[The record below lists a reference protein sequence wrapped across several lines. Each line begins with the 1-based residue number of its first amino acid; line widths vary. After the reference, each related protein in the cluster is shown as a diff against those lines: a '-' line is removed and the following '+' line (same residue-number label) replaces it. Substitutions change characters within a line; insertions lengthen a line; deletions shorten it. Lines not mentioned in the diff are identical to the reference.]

1 MSLTALCEV
10 RYQTTIKGKVMLR
23 KSRKRRPKQDDERG
37 QLPLVPLVQ
46 EQNEIMQKESSP
58 LFAADIITELKK
70 QFAFLSGGR
79 GQDGSPIIIFPEFPS
94 FCEIGDQEFR
104 NVLTYLTSIPSLS
117 AAGVGFIV
125 VIDRRRDRWTCLKG
139 TLLRI
144 SGWFP
149 ANLRLVLVLRPSA
162 ILQRTL
168 SDVFFKLQKDD
179 FKVPV
184 IMLSS
189 LADLHSYIERSQLTQ
204 ELGGSQYYCHKTWI
218 CHRTDLESFSSLVK
232 RMAGR
237 LQVFGRELAET
248 ELPNNL
254 LTASNLLKAQTSRKD
269 SFKEEMTGALSQGR
283 KLLENI
289 REPVRRDPDSSLNP
303 DQLEN
308 LATVHRLLSQLNE
321 SSTTFDEFWIQHQNK
336 LDLCLKLCQF
346 EHNFQQLRKELEQA
360 TDTLNAFSDVGIS
373 PAQTEHLL
381 QELTSHEKKFC
392 EVLDRVRSV
401 VAEGQCLIENSQN
414 VDENVAV
421 KCSELQRVRESLTQ
435 KLKDKRSMLTQAMEL
450 HKRLEMVCK
459 WCDEGIY
466 MLASQPL
473 DKCQSQE
480 GAESALSE
488 LECYLETANEKQQWE
503 ISTVWLEYE
512 NILNN
517 ELREQV
523 KRAFEKKASL
533 QGMFERRRVSLK
545 KLAAKQTRP
554 VQPVAPRPE
563 SLSSPA
569 HREHENIC
577 ISEDSDSR
585 VSCKQVNSD
594 QVDRS
599 SRNPSEEEETL
610 AVLRRHVMN
619 ELLETER
626 AYVEELMCVLQGYAA
641 EMDNPSMAPLIPAAL
656 QNKKDV
662 LFGNMQEIY
671 NFHKRI
677 FLKELETYTD
687 CPELVGRCFLD
698 WMGELQIYEKYC
710 HNKPRSESLWRQC
723 SDCTFFQECQKKLE
737 HKLGLDSYLLK
748 PVQRITKYQLLLKEM
763 IKYSKGCEGSV
774 ELQAALSSILGILKA
789 VNDSMHLIAITGYEG
804 NLGDLGRLLMQG
816 SFSVWAEHK
825 RGHVK
830 VMELA
835 RFKPM
840 QRHLF
845 LHQKALLFC
854 KRREESG
861 EGYEK
866 APSYSFKQELSM
878 AAIGI
883 TEHAKGDSKKFEI
896 WSSSR
901 DEVYTVQAAS
911 EEVKTIWVTEI
922 RKLLTGQL
930 EACKEASQQKAPE
943 QFSSDTS
950 SSNRLMRNDRSNLR
964 SGGVEKPKT
973 EEERS
978 KELENIL
985 EPRTTGRAKGSSFSF
1000 ETKPKRQDI
1009 RSDPTPLGP
1018 HPNMGG
1024 VRWFSTS
1031 SLFQNRRRG
1040 THTEYTRW
1048 TKGSLSLDA
1057 SVEHDGYFSA
1067 EEQMTS
1073 DPEEEKEDKMCADE
1087 LQSVRIEEE
1096 IQCSEET
1103 EDPEK

>member
-1 MSLTALCEV
+1 SNNCCWVAVAHNMETVTQHKGGVSRFSLAC
-10 RYQTTIKGKVMLR
+10 
-23 KSRKRRPKQDDERG
+23 
-37 QLPLVPLVQ
+37 
-46 EQNEIMQKESSP
+46 
-58 LFAADIITELKK
+58 F
-70 QFAFLSGGR
+70 
-79 GQDGSPIIIFPEFPS
+79 
-94 FCEIGDQEFR
+94 
-104 NVLTYLTSIPSLS
+104 LS

-125 VIDRRRDRWTCLKG
+125 VIDRRKDRWTCLKG

-168 SDVFFKLQKDD
+168 SDVFFKLTRDD

-189 LADLHSYIERSQLTQ
+189 LTDLHSYIERSQLTQ
-204 ELGGSQYYCHKTWI
+204 ELGGTQYYCHKTWI
-218 CHRTDLESFSSLVK
+218 SHRTDLESFAALVK
-232 RMAGR
+232 RMAER

-254 LTASNLLKAQTSRKD
+254 LTVSNLLTAQTSRKD
-269 SFKEEMTGALSQGR
+269 SFKEELTGALSQGR
-283 KLLENI
+283 KLLEHI
-289 REPVRRDPDSSLNP
+289 REPVRRDPDSCLNP

-321 SSTTFDEFWIQHQNK
+321 SSTAFDEFWIQHQNK
-336 LDLCLKLCQF
+336 LDLCFKLCQF
-346 EHNFQQLRKELEQA
+346 EHNLRKELEQA
-360 TDTLNAFSDVGIS
+360 TATMNAFSDIGIS

-381 QELTSHEKKFC
+381 QELTNHEKKAC
-392 EVLDRVRSV
+392 VLDRVRSV
-401 VAEGQCLIENSQN
+401 IAEGQSLIDSSQN
-414 VDENVAV
+414 VDDSVAV
-421 KCSELQRVRESLTQ
+421 KCSELQRVRENLTQ
-435 KLKDKRSMLTQAMEL
+435 RLKDKRTMLTQAMEL
-450 HKRLEMVCK
+450 YKRLEMVCK
-459 WCDEGIY
+459 WCDDGIY

-480 GAESALSE
+480 GAES
-488 LECYLETANEKQQWE
+488 EK
-503 ISTVWLEYE
+503 
-512 NILNN
+512 
-517 ELREQV
+517 V
-523 KRAFEKKASL
+523 KHAFEKKASL
-533 QGMFERRRVSLK
+533 QEMFERRRVSLK

-554 VQPVAPRPE
+554 IQPVAPRPE
-563 SLSSPA
+563 SLSSPGIYLS
-569 HREHENIC
+569 NIC

-599 SRNPSEEEETL
+599 SRNPSVSEEEETL

-641 EMDNPSMAPLIPAAL
+641 EMDNPSMTPLIPAAL

-723 SDCTFFQECQKKLE
+723 SDCAFFQECQKKLE

-763 IKYSKGCEGSV
+763 IKYSKGRECSV

-804 NLGDLGRLLMQG
+804 NLGVLGRLLMQG

-845 LHQKALLFC
+845 LHEKALLFC

-896 WSSSR
+896 WSRSR
-901 DEVYTVQAAS
+901 DEVYTVQAVS
-911 EEVKTIWVTEI
+911 EEAKTIWVTEI
-922 RKLLTGQL
+922 QKLLTGQL
-930 EACKEASQQKAPE
+930 ETCKGM
-943 QFSSDTS
+943 D
-950 SSNRLMRNDRSNLR
+950 L
-964 SGGVEKPKT
+964 
-973 EEERS
+973 
-978 KELENIL
+978 
-985 EPRTTGRAKGSSFSF
+985 
-1000 ETKPKRQDI
+1000 
-1009 RSDPTPLGP
+1009 
-1018 HPNMGG
+1018 
-1024 VRWFSTS
+1024 WF
-1031 SLFQNRRRG
+1031 
-1040 THTEYTRW
+1040 
-1048 TKGSLSLDA
+1048 
-1057 SVEHDGYFSA
+1057 V
-1067 EEQMTS
+1067 
-1073 DPEEEKEDKMCADE
+1073 DK
-1087 LQSVRIEEE
+1087 
-1096 IQCSEET
+1096 
-1103 EDPEK
+1103 

>member
-1 MSLTALCEV
+1 MAMIWM
-10 RYQTTIKGKVMLR
+10 QTEKTV
-23 KSRKRRPKQDDERG
+23 
-37 QLPLVPLVQ
+37 VQ
-46 EQNEIMQKESSP
+46 ELQRRLSNVAHSIDEIMQKESSP
-58 LFAADIITELKK
+58 LLAADIVTELKK

-168 SDVFFKLQKDD
+168 SDVFFKLHKDD

-218 CHRTDLESFSSLVK
+218 SHRTDLESFAGLVK
-232 RMAGR
+232 RMAER

-321 SSTTFDEFWIQHQNK
+321 SSTAFDEFWIQHQNK
-336 LDLCLKLCQF
+336 LDLCLKRCQF
-346 EHNFQQLRKELEQA
+346 EHNFQQLRTELEQA
-360 TDTLNAFSDVGIS
+360 TDTLNAFSEAGIS

-381 QELTSHEKKFC
+381 QELTNHEKKAC

-401 VAEGQCLIENSQN
+401 VAEGQYLIDSSQN
-414 VDENVAV
+414 VDESVAV
-421 KCSELQRVRESLTQ
+421 KCSELQRVRENLTQ
-435 KLKDKRSMLTQAMEL
+435 ELKDKRTMLTQAMEL
-450 HKRLEMVCK
+450 HRRLEMVCK
-459 WCDEGIY
+459 WCDDGIY

-533 QGMFERRRVSLK
+533 QEMFERRRVSLK

-599 SRNPSEEEETL
+599 SRNPSVSEEEETL

-677 FLKELETYTD
+677 FLKELETYTE

-723 SDCTFFQECQKKLE
+723 SDCAFFQECQKKLE

-854 KRREESG
+854 KRREENG

-943 QFSSDTS
+943 QFASDTS
-950 SSNRLMRNDRSNLR
+950 STNRSVRNECSNRR

>member
-1 MSLTALCEV
+1 MDLQNRGKTVCIPLAEV
-10 RYQTTIKGKVMLR
+10 EKYYHF
-23 KSRKRRPKQDDERG
+23 SRCCHW
-37 QLPLVPLVQ
+37 L
-46 EQNEIMQKESSP
+46 QNEIMQKESSP
-58 LFAADIITELKK
+58 LFAADIITELKR
-70 QFAFLSGGR
+70 QFSFLSGGR

-94 FCEIGDQEFR
+94 FSEIGDQEFR

-125 VIDRRRDRWTCLKG
+125 VIDRRRDRWACLRA

-168 SDVFFKLQKDD
+168 SDVFFKLHRDD

-189 LADLHSYIERSQLTQ
+189 VADLHSYIERNQLTQ
-204 ELGGSQYYCHKTWI
+204 DLGGSQYYCHKTWI
-218 CHRTDLESFSSLVK
+218 SHRTDLESFAALLK
-232 RMAGR
+232 RMAQR
-237 LQVFGRELAET
+237 LQMFGRELAET
-248 ELPNNL
+248 ELPNNH
-254 LTASNLLKAQTSRKD
+254 LTAGNLLNAHTSRKD
-269 SFKEEMTGALSQGR
+269 SLKEEMAEALSQGR

-321 SSTTFDEFWIQHQNK
+321 SFTAFDEFWIQHQNK
-336 LDLCLKLCQF
+336 LELCLKNCQF
-346 EHNFQQLRKELEQA
+346 EHSFQQLQTELEKA
-360 TDTLNAFSDVGIS
+360 TETMNAFSDIGLS

-381 QELTSHEKKFC
+381 QELTNHERKVC
-392 EVLDRVRSV
+392 EVLDRVRSL
-401 VAEGQCLIENSQN
+401 VAEGQGLIDSSQN
-414 VDENVAV
+414 VDDSVAV
-421 KCSELQRVRESLTQ
+421 KCSELQKARENLIQ
-435 KLKDKRSMLTQAMEL
+435 ELKDKKTMLTQAIEL
-450 HKRLEMVCK
+450 HKRLDMVCK
-459 WCDEGIY
+459 WCDDGIY

-488 LECYLETANEKQQWE
+488 LEIYLETANEKQQWE

-512 NILNN
+512 SILNN

-533 QGMFERRRVSLK
+533 LEMFERRRVSLK

-569 HREHENIC
+569 HRDHENIC
-577 ISEDSDSR
+577 ISEDSDSS
-585 VSCKQVNSD
+585 VSYKQVSFD

-599 SRNPSEEEETL
+599 SRNASVSEEEETL

-626 AYVEELMCVLQGYAA
+626 AYVEELLCVLQGYAA

-671 NFHKRI
+671 HFHKRI

-687 CPELVGRCFLD
+687 CPELVGSCFLD
-698 WMGELQIYEKYC
+698 WMRELQIYEKYC

-723 SDCTFFQECQKKLE
+723 SDCAFFQECQKKLE

-830 VMELA
+830 VIELA

-845 LHQKALLFC
+845 LHEKALLFC

-901 DEVYTVQAAS
+901 DEVYTVQAVS

-930 EACKEASQQKAPE
+930 EACKEASQQRAPD
-943 QFSSDTS
+943 QFTSDTS
-950 SSNRLMRNDRSNLR
+950 STNRLVKNERSNLR
-964 SGGVEKPKT
+964 SGGVEKQKT
-973 EEERS
+973 EEERG

-985 EPRTTGRAKGSSFSF
+985 EPGTTQRVKGSSFSF

-1009 RSDPTPLGP
+1009 RSDPTPLETGP
-1018 HPNMGG
+1018 HPNLGG

-1040 THTEYTRW
+1040 W
-1048 TKGSLSLDA
+1048 SKGSLSLDA

-1073 DPEEEKEDKMCADE
+1073 DPEEEKEDKLCEDE
-1087 LQSVRIEEE
+1087 LQSMRIEEE
-1096 IQCSEET
+1096 IQLSEET
-1103 EDPEK
+1103 KDPEE

>member
-1 MSLTALCEV
+1 M
-10 RYQTTIKGKVMLR
+10 K
-23 KSRKRRPKQDDERG
+23 
-37 QLPLVPLVQ
+37 
-46 EQNEIMQKESSP
+46 
-58 LFAADIITELKK
+58 
-70 QFAFLSGGR
+70 
-79 GQDGSPIIIFPEFPS
+79 
-94 FCEIGDQEFR
+94 
-104 NVLTYLTSIPSLS
+104 
-117 AAGVGFIV
+117 
-125 VIDRRRDRWTCLKG
+125 
-139 TLLRI
+139 
-144 SGWFP
+144 
-149 ANLRLVLVLRPSA
+149 
-162 ILQRTL
+162 
-168 SDVFFKLQKDD
+168 
-179 FKVPV
+179 V

-189 LADLHSYIERSQLTQ
+189 LTDLHSYIERSQLTQ
-204 ELGGSQYYCHKTWI
+204 ELGGTQYYCHKTWI
-218 CHRTDLESFSSLVK
+218 SHRTDLESFAALVK
-232 RMAGR
+232 RMAER

-254 LTASNLLKAQTSRKD
+254 LTVSNLLTAQTSRKD
-269 SFKEEMTGALSQGR
+269 SFKEELTGALSQGR
-283 KLLENI
+283 KLLEHI
-289 REPVRRDPDSSLNP
+289 REPVRRDPDSCLNP

-321 SSTTFDEFWIQHQNK
+321 SSTAFDEFWIQHQNK
-336 LDLCLKLCQF
+336 LDLCFKLCQF
-346 EHNFQQLRKELEQA
+346 EHNQA
-360 TDTLNAFSDVGIS
+360 TATMNAFSDIGIS

-381 QELTSHEKKFC
+381 QELTNHEKKAC
-392 EVLDRVRSV
+392 VLDRVRSV
-401 VAEGQCLIENSQN
+401 IAEGQSLIDSSQN
-414 VDENVAV
+414 VDDSVAV
-421 KCSELQRVRESLTQ
+421 KCSELQRVRENLTQ
-435 KLKDKRSMLTQAMEL
+435 RLKDKRTMLTQAMEL
-450 HKRLEMVCK
+450 YKRLEMVCK
-459 WCDEGIY
+459 WCDDGIY

-480 GAESALSE
+480 GAES
-488 LECYLETANEKQQWE
+488 EK
-503 ISTVWLEYE
+503 
-512 NILNN
+512 
-517 ELREQV
+517 V
-523 KRAFEKKASL
+523 KHAFEKKASL
-533 QGMFERRRVSLK
+533 QEMFERRRVSLK

-554 VQPVAPRPE
+554 IQPVAPRPE
-563 SLSSPA
+563 SLSSPGIYLS
-569 HREHENIC
+569 NIC

-599 SRNPSEEEETL
+599 SRNPSVSEEEETL

-641 EMDNPSMAPLIPAAL
+641 EMDNPSMTPLIPAAL

-723 SDCTFFQECQKKLE
+723 SDCAFFQECQKKLE

-763 IKYSKGCEGSV
+763 IKYSKGRECSV

-804 NLGDLGRLLMQG
+804 NLGVLGRLLMQG

-845 LHQKALLFC
+845 LHEKALLFC

-896 WSSSR
+896 WSRSR
-901 DEVYTVQAAS
+901 DEVYTVQAVS
-911 EEVKTIWVTEI
+911 EEAKTIWVTEI
-922 RKLLTGQL
+922 QKLLTGQL
-930 EACKEASQQKAPE
+930 ETCKGM
-943 QFSSDTS
+943 D
-950 SSNRLMRNDRSNLR
+950 L
-964 SGGVEKPKT
+964 
-973 EEERS
+973 
-978 KELENIL
+978 
-985 EPRTTGRAKGSSFSF
+985 
-1000 ETKPKRQDI
+1000 
-1009 RSDPTPLGP
+1009 
-1018 HPNMGG
+1018 
-1024 VRWFSTS
+1024 WF
-1031 SLFQNRRRG
+1031 
-1040 THTEYTRW
+1040 
-1048 TKGSLSLDA
+1048 
-1057 SVEHDGYFSA
+1057 V
-1067 EEQMTS
+1067 
-1073 DPEEEKEDKMCADE
+1073 DK
-1087 LQSVRIEEE
+1087 
-1096 IQCSEET
+1096 
-1103 EDPEK
+1103 

>member
-1 MSLTALCEV
+1 MDVQNEGKAVCIPLAEV
-10 RYQTTIKGKVMLR
+10 EKYYRF
-23 KSRKRRPKQDDERG
+23 SRCCHW
-37 QLPLVPLVQ
+37 L
-46 EQNEIMQKESSP
+46 QNEIMQKESSP

-1009 RSDPTPLGP
+1009 RSDPTPLETGP

>member
-1 MSLTALCEV
+1 MHANTEDSMVSGIYC
-10 RYQTTIKGKVMLR
+10 
-23 KSRKRRPKQDDERG
+23 
-37 QLPLVPLVQ
+37 PLL
-46 EQNEIMQKESSP
+46 
-58 LFAADIITELKK
+58 
-70 QFAFLSGGR
+70 
-79 GQDGSPIIIFPEFPS
+79 
-94 FCEIGDQEFR
+94 
-104 NVLTYLTSIPSLS
+104 LS

-168 SDVFFKLQKDD
+168 SDVFFKLHKDD

-189 LADLHSYIERSQLTQ
+189 LADLHFYIERSQLTQ

-218 CHRTDLESFSSLVK
+218 SHRTDLESFAALVK
-232 RMAGR
+232 RMAER

-254 LTASNLLKAQTSRKD
+254 LTASNLLNAQTSRKD
-269 SFKEEMTGALSQGR
+269 SFKEEMAGALSQGR
-283 KLLENI
+283 RLLENI

-308 LATVHRLLSQLNE
+308 LATVFFFFLSLRPLNNLSLPITLVPPLLL
-321 SSTTFDEFWIQHQNK
+321 T
-336 LDLCLKLCQF
+336 QF
-346 EHNFQQLRKELEQA
+346 L
-360 TDTLNAFSDVGIS
+360 S
-373 PAQTEHLL
+373 PQ
-381 QELTSHEKKFC
+381 

-401 VAEGQCLIENSQN
+401 VAEGHCLIDSSQN
-414 VDENVAV
+414 VDNTVAV
-421 KCSELQRVRESLTQ
+421 KCDELQRVRENLTQ
-435 KLKDKRSMLTQAMEL
+435 ELKDKRTMLTQAMEL
-450 HKRLEMVCK
+450 HRRLEMVCK
-459 WCDEGIY
+459 WCDDGIY

-533 QGMFERRRVSLK
+533 QEMFERRRVSLK

-563 SLSSPA
+563 
-569 HREHENIC
+569 
-577 ISEDSDSR
+577 
-585 VSCKQVNSD
+585 
-594 QVDRS
+594 
-599 SRNPSEEEETL
+599 
-610 AVLRRHVMN
+610 HVMN

-723 SDCTFFQECQKKLE
+723 SDCTFIQECQKKLE

-883 TEHAKGDSKKFEI
+883 TEHAKGDSKKFEV
-896 WSSSR
+896 WSRSR
-901 DEVYTVQAAS
+901 DEVYTVQAVS

-930 EACKEASQQKAPE
+930 EACKGM
-943 QFSSDTS
+943 D
-950 SSNRLMRNDRSNLR
+950 LVLD
-964 SGGVEKPKT
+964 
-973 EEERS
+973 
-978 KELENIL
+978 
-985 EPRTTGRAKGSSFSF
+985 
-1000 ETKPKRQDI
+1000 
-1009 RSDPTPLGP
+1009 
-1018 HPNMGG
+1018 
-1024 VRWFSTS
+1024 WFV
-1031 SLFQNRRRG
+1031 N
-1040 THTEYTRW
+1040 
-1048 TKGSLSLDA
+1048 K
-1057 SVEHDGYFSA
+1057 
-1067 EEQMTS
+1067 
-1073 DPEEEKEDKMCADE
+1073 
-1087 LQSVRIEEE
+1087 
-1096 IQCSEET
+1096 
-1103 EDPEK
+1103 

>member
-1 MSLTALCEV
+1 MSMIWM
-10 RYQTTIKGKVMLR
+10 QTEKAVMQELQ
-23 KSRKRRPKQDDERG
+23 RRLSNVAHSIDE
-37 QLPLVPLVQ
+37 
-46 EQNEIMQKESSP
+46 ITQKESSP
-58 LFAADIITELKK
+58 LYAADIITELKR

-149 ANLRLVLVLRPSA
+149 GNLLLVLVLRPSA

-168 SDVFFKLQKDD
+168 SDVFFRLHKDD

-218 CHRTDLESFSSLVK
+218 SHRTDLESIAALVK
-232 RMAGR
+232 RMAER

-254 LTASNLLKAQTSRKD
+254 LTASNLLNAQTSRKD
-269 SFKEEMTGALSQGR
+269 RFKEEMAGALSQGR

-321 SSTTFDEFWIQHQNK
+321 SSTAFDEFWIQHQNK

-346 EHNFQQLRKELEQA
+346 EHNFQQLRTDLKQT

-373 PAQTEHLL
+373 SAQTEHLL
-381 QELTSHEKKFC
+381 QELTNQEKKAC

-401 VAEGQCLIENSQN
+401 VAEGQYLIDSSQN
-414 VDENVAV
+414 VDNTVAV
-421 KCSELQRVRESLTQ
+421 KCNELQRVRENLTQ
-435 KLKDKRSMLTQAMEL
+435 ELKDKRTMLTQAMEL
-450 HKRLEMVCK
+450 HRRLEMVCK
-459 WCDEGIY
+459 WCDDGIY

-533 QGMFERRRVSLK
+533 QEMFERRRVSLK

-599 SRNPSEEEETL
+599 SRNPSVSEEEETL
-610 AVLRRHVMN
+610 
-619 ELLETER
+619 
-626 AYVEELMCVLQGYAA
+626 
-641 EMDNPSMAPLIPAAL
+641 
-656 QNKKDV
+656 
-662 LFGNMQEIY
+662 
-671 NFHKRI
+671 
-677 FLKELETYTD
+677 
-687 CPELVGRCFLD
+687 
-698 WMGELQIYEKYC
+698 
-710 HNKPRSESLWRQC
+710 
-723 SDCTFFQECQKKLE
+723 ECQKKLE

-845 LHQKALLFC
+845 LHEKALLFC

-901 DEVYTVQAAS
+901 DEVYTVQAVS

-930 EACKEASQQKAPE
+930 EACKEASQQRAPE
-943 QFSSDTS
+943 QFSSDTNS
-950 SSNRLMRNDRSNLR
+950 TNRLVRNERSNLR
-964 SGGVEKPKT
+964 SGGVDKPKAD
-973 EEERS
+973 EERG

-985 EPRTTGRAKGSSFSF
+985 EPRMTGRAKGSSFSF

-1009 RSDPTPLGP
+1009 RSDPTPLETGP

-1040 THTEYTRW
+1040 W

-1067 EEQMTS
+1067 EEQVTS
-1073 DPEEEKEDKMCADE
+1073 DPDEEREDKMCADE

>member
-1 MSLTALCEV
+1 
-10 RYQTTIKGKVMLR
+10 MLR
-23 KSRKRRPKQDDERG
+23 KSKKRRPKQDDKRV

-58 LFAADIITELKK
+58 LCAADVITELKR

-149 ANLRLVLVLRPSA
+149 ANLQLVLVLRPGA

-168 SDVFFKLQKDD
+168 SDVFFKLHKDD

-189 LADLHSYIERSQLTQ
+189 LTDLHSYIERSQLTQ

-218 CHRTDLESFSSLVK
+218 SHRTDLESFAALVK
-232 RMAGR
+232 RMAER

-254 LTASNLLKAQTSRKD
+254 LTASNLLNAQTSGKD
-269 SFKEEMTGALSQGR
+269 SFKEEMAGALSQGR
-283 KLLENI
+283 RLLENI
-289 REPVRRDPDSSLNP
+289 REPVHRDPDSSLNP

-321 SSTTFDEFWIQHQNK
+321 SSAAFDEFWIQHQNK
-336 LDLCLKLCQF
+336 LDICLKLCQF
-346 EHNFQQLRKELEQA
+346 EHNFQQLRTDLEQK

-373 PAQTEHLL
+373 SAQTEHLL
-381 QELTSHEKKFC
+381 QELSDQEKKAC

-401 VAEGQCLIENSQN
+401 VAEGQCLIDSCQN
-414 VDENVAV
+414 VDNTVAV
-421 KCSELQRVRESLTQ
+421 KCNELQRVRENLTQ
-435 KLKDKRSMLTQAMEL
+435 ELKDKRTMLTQALEL
-450 HKRLEMVCK
+450 HRRLEMMCK
-459 WCDEGIY
+459 WCDDGIY

-480 GAESALSE
+480 GAESALAE

-533 QGMFERRRVSLK
+533 QEMFERRRVSLM

-599 SRNPSEEEETL
+599 SGNPSVSEEEETL
-610 AVLRRHVMN
+610 GVLRRHVMN

-662 LFGNMQEIY
+662 LFGNMQAIY
-671 NFHKRI
+671 HFHKRI

-723 SDCTFFQECQKKLE
+723 SDCAFFQECQKKLE

-896 WSSSR
+896 WSRSR
-901 DEVYTVQAAS
+901 DEVYTVQAMS

-930 EACKEASQQKAPE
+930 EACKEASLQKAPE

-950 SSNRLMRNDRSNLR
+950 STNRLVRHEHSNIR

-973 EEERS
+973 DEERG

-985 EPRTTGRAKGSSFSF
+985 EPRMTGRAKGSSFSF
-1000 ETKPKRQDI
+1000 ETQPQRQDI
-1009 RSDPTPLGP
+1009 RSDPTPLETGP

-1067 EEQMTS
+1067 EEQVTS
-1073 DPEEEKEDKMCADE
+1073 DPEEDKEDKMCADE
-1087 LQSVRIEEE
+1087 LQSAKIEEE

>member
-1 MSLTALCEV
+1 M
-10 RYQTTIKGKVMLR
+10 TIKRKVMLR
-23 KSRKRRPKQDDERG
+23 KSRKRRPKRDSDRG

-46 EQNEIMQKESSP
+46 GQNEIMQKESSP
-58 LFAADIITELKK
+58 LYAADIITELKR

-94 FCEIGDQEFR
+94 FCEIGDQDFR

-125 VIDRRRDRWTCLKG
+125 VIDRRRDRWMCLKG

-149 ANLRLVLVLRPSA
+149 ANLGLVLVLRPSA
-162 ILQRTL
+162 ILQRTM
-168 SDVFFKLQKDD
+168 SEVFFKLHRDD

-184 IMLSS
+184 IMINSV
-189 LADLHSYIERSQLTQ
+189 ADLHSYIERSQLTQ
-204 ELGGSQYYCHKTWI
+204 ELGGTQYYCHKTWI
-218 CHRTDLESFSSLVK
+218 SHRTDLESFAALVK
-232 RMAGR
+232 RMAER

-254 LTASNLLKAQTSRKD
+254 QTASNLLTAQTSRKD
-269 SFKEEMTGALSQGR
+269 GFKEEMAGALSQGR
-283 KLLENI
+283 KLLEHI

-321 SSTTFDEFWIQHQNK
+321 SSTAFDEFWIQHHNK
-336 LDLCLKLCQF
+336 LDLCFKLCQF
-346 EHNFQQLRKELEQA
+346 EHNFQQLQTELEQA
-360 TDTLNAFSDVGIS
+360 TATMNAFSDVGIS
-373 PAQTEHLL
+373 PAQTEHFL
-381 QELTSHEKKFC
+381 QELTNHENKAC

-401 VAEGQCLIENSQN
+401 IAEGQSLIDSSPN
-414 VDENVAV
+414 VDDSVAV
-421 KCSELQRVRESLTQ
+421 KCSELQRVRENLTQ
-435 KLKDKRSMLTQAMEL
+435 RLKDKRTMLTQAMEL
-450 HKRLEMVCK
+450 YKRLETMCK
-459 WCDEGIY
+459 WCDDGIY

-488 LECYLETANEKQQWE
+488 LECYLETASEKQQWD

-517 ELREQV
+517 ELREKV
-523 KRAFEKKASL
+523 KRAFEKKTSL
-533 QGMFERRRVSLK
+533 KEMFERRRVSLK

-554 VQPVAPRPE
+554 IQPVAPRPE

-599 SRNPSEEEETL
+599 SRNPSVSEEEETL

-641 EMDNPSMAPLIPAAL
+641 EMDNPSMTPLLPAAL

-677 FLKELETYTD
+677 FLKELESYTG

-723 SDCTFFQECQKKLE
+723 SDCAFFQECQKKLE

-763 IKYSKGCEGSV
+763 IKYSKGCEGSE
-774 ELQAALSSILGILKA
+774 ELPAALSSILGILKA

-804 NLGDLGRLLMQG
+804 NLGVLGRLLMQG

-845 LHQKALLFC
+845 LHEKALLFC

-883 TEHAKGDSKKFEI
+883 TEHAKGDSRKFEI
-896 WSSSR
+896 WSRSR
-901 DEVYTVQAAS
+901 DEVYTVQAVS
-911 EEVKTIWVTEI
+911 EEAKTIWVTEI
-922 RKLLTGQL
+922 QKLLTGQL
-930 EACKEASQQKAPE
+930 EACKGLCYVEVSQQRAPE
-943 QFSSDTS
+943 QFSSDISSTNRLVRNE
-950 SSNRLMRNDRSNLR
+950 SSNFR
-964 SGGVEKPKT
+964 SGGVDKLST
-973 EEERS
+973 EEERC

-1009 RSDPTPLGP
+1009 RSDPTPLG
-1018 HPNMGG
+1018 
-1024 VRWFSTS
+1024 
-1031 SLFQNRRRG
+1031 
-1040 THTEYTRW
+1040 W

-1067 EEQMTS
+1067 EEQVTS
-1073 DPEEEKEDKMCADE
+1073 DPEEEKENKMCADE

>member
-1 MSLTALCEV
+1 MDLQNRGKTVCIPLAEV
-10 RYQTTIKGKVMLR
+10 EKYYHF
-23 KSRKRRPKQDDERG
+23 SRCCHW
-37 QLPLVPLVQ
+37 L
-46 EQNEIMQKESSP
+46 QNEIMQKESSP
-58 LFAADIITELKK
+58 LFAADIITELKR
-70 QFAFLSGGR
+70 QFSFLSGGR

-94 FCEIGDQEFR
+94 FSEIGDQEFR

-125 VIDRRRDRWTCLKG
+125 VIDRRRDRWACLRA

-168 SDVFFKLQKDD
+168 SDVFFKLHRDD

-189 LADLHSYIERSQLTQ
+189 VADLHSYIERNQLTQ
-204 ELGGSQYYCHKTWI
+204 DLGGSQYYCHKTWI
-218 CHRTDLESFSSLVK
+218 SHRTDLESFAALLK
-232 RMAGR
+232 RMAQR
-237 LQVFGRELAET
+237 LQMFGRELAET
-248 ELPNNL
+248 ELPNNH
-254 LTASNLLKAQTSRKD
+254 LTAGNLLNAHTSRKD
-269 SFKEEMTGALSQGR
+269 SLKEEMAEALSQGR

-321 SSTTFDEFWIQHQNK
+321 SFTAFDEFWIQHQNK
-336 LDLCLKLCQF
+336 LELCLKNCQF
-346 EHNFQQLRKELEQA
+346 EHSFQQLQTELEKA
-360 TDTLNAFSDVGIS
+360 TETMNAFSDIGLS

-381 QELTSHEKKFC
+381 QELTNHERKVC
-392 EVLDRVRSV
+392 EVLDRVRSL
-401 VAEGQCLIENSQN
+401 VAEGQGLIDSSQN
-414 VDENVAV
+414 VDDSVAV
-421 KCSELQRVRESLTQ
+421 KCSELQKARENLIQ
-435 KLKDKRSMLTQAMEL
+435 ELKDKKTMLTQAIEL
-450 HKRLEMVCK
+450 HKRLDMVCK
-459 WCDEGIY
+459 WCDDGIY

-488 LECYLETANEKQQWE
+488 LEIYLETANEKQQWE

-512 NILNN
+512 SILNN

-533 QGMFERRRVSLK
+533 LEMFERRRVSLK

-569 HREHENIC
+569 HRDHENIC
-577 ISEDSDSR
+577 ISEDSDSS
-585 VSCKQVNSD
+585 VSYKQVSFD

-599 SRNPSEEEETL
+599 SRNASVSEEEETL

-626 AYVEELMCVLQGYAA
+626 AYVEELLCVLQGYAA

-671 NFHKRI
+671 HFHKRI

-687 CPELVGRCFLD
+687 CPELVGSCFLD
-698 WMGELQIYEKYC
+698 WMRELQIYEKYC

-723 SDCTFFQECQKKLE
+723 SDCAFFQECQKKLE

-830 VMELA
+830 VIELA

-845 LHQKALLFC
+845 LHEKALLFC

-901 DEVYTVQAAS
+901 DEVYTVQAVS

-930 EACKEASQQKAPE
+930 EACKEASQQRAPD
-943 QFSSDTS
+943 QFTSDTS
-950 SSNRLMRNDRSNLR
+950 STNRLVKNERSNLR
-964 SGGVEKPKT
+964 SGGVEKQKT
-973 EEERS
+973 EEERG

-985 EPRTTGRAKGSSFSF
+985 EPGTTQRVKGSSFSF

-1018 HPNMGG
+1018 HPNLGG

-1040 THTEYTRW
+1040 W
-1048 TKGSLSLDA
+1048 SKGSLSLDA

-1073 DPEEEKEDKMCADE
+1073 DPEEEKEDKLVHDHCEDE
-1087 LQSVRIEEE
+1087 LQSMRIEEE
-1096 IQCSEET
+1096 IQLSEET
-1103 EDPEK
+1103 KDPEE

>member
-1 MSLTALCEV
+1 MDLQNRGKTVCIPLAEV
-10 RYQTTIKGKVMLR
+10 EKYYHF
-23 KSRKRRPKQDDERG
+23 SRCCHW
-37 QLPLVPLVQ
+37 L
-46 EQNEIMQKESSP
+46 QNEIMQKESSP
-58 LFAADIITELKK
+58 LFAADIITELKR
-70 QFAFLSGGR
+70 QFSFLSGGR

-94 FCEIGDQEFR
+94 FSEIGDQEFR

-125 VIDRRRDRWTCLKG
+125 VIDRRRDRWACLRA

-168 SDVFFKLQKDD
+168 SDVFFKLHRDD

-189 LADLHSYIERSQLTQ
+189 VADLHSYIERNQLTQ
-204 ELGGSQYYCHKTWI
+204 DLGGSQYYCHKTWI
-218 CHRTDLESFSSLVK
+218 SHRTDLESFAALLK
-232 RMAGR
+232 RMAQR
-237 LQVFGRELAET
+237 LQMFGRELAET
-248 ELPNNL
+248 ELPNNH
-254 LTASNLLKAQTSRKD
+254 LTAGNLLNAHTSRKD
-269 SFKEEMTGALSQGR
+269 SLKEEMAEALSQGR

-321 SSTTFDEFWIQHQNK
+321 SFTAFDEFWIQHQNK
-336 LDLCLKLCQF
+336 LELCLKNCQF
-346 EHNFQQLRKELEQA
+346 EHSFQQLQTELEKA
-360 TDTLNAFSDVGIS
+360 TETMNAFSDIGLS

-381 QELTSHEKKFC
+381 QELTNHERKVC
-392 EVLDRVRSV
+392 EVLDRVRSL
-401 VAEGQCLIENSQN
+401 VAEGQGLIDSSQN
-414 VDENVAV
+414 VDDSVAV
-421 KCSELQRVRESLTQ
+421 KCSELQKARENLIQ
-435 KLKDKRSMLTQAMEL
+435 ELKDKKTMLTQAIEL
-450 HKRLEMVCK
+450 HKRLDMVCK
-459 WCDEGIY
+459 WCDDGIY

-488 LECYLETANEKQQWE
+488 LEIYLETANEKQQWE

-512 NILNN
+512 SILNN

-533 QGMFERRRVSLK
+533 LEMFERRRVSLK

-569 HREHENIC
+569 HRDHENIC
-577 ISEDSDSR
+577 ISEDSDSS
-585 VSCKQVNSD
+585 VSYKQVSFD

-599 SRNPSEEEETL
+599 SRNASVSEEEETL

-626 AYVEELMCVLQGYAA
+626 AYVEELLCVLQGYAA

-671 NFHKRI
+671 HFHKRI

-687 CPELVGRCFLD
+687 CPELVGSCFLD
-698 WMGELQIYEKYC
+698 WMRELQIYEKYC

-723 SDCTFFQECQKKLE
+723 SDCAFFQECQKKLE

-830 VMELA
+830 VIELA

-845 LHQKALLFC
+845 LHEKALLFC

-901 DEVYTVQAAS
+901 DEVYTVQAVS

-930 EACKEASQQKAPE
+930 EACKEASQQRAPD
-943 QFSSDTS
+943 QFTSDTS
-950 SSNRLMRNDRSNLR
+950 STNRLVKNERSNLR
-964 SGGVEKPKT
+964 SGGVEKQKT
-973 EEERS
+973 EEERG

-985 EPRTTGRAKGSSFSF
+985 EPGTTQRVKGSSFSF

-1009 RSDPTPLGP
+1009 RSDPTPLETGP
-1018 HPNMGG
+1018 HPNLGG

-1040 THTEYTRW
+1040 W
-1048 TKGSLSLDA
+1048 SKGSLSLDA

-1073 DPEEEKEDKMCADE
+1073 DPEEEKEDKLVHDHCEDE
-1087 LQSVRIEEE
+1087 LQSMRIEEE
-1096 IQCSEET
+1096 IQLSEET
-1103 EDPEK
+1103 KDPEE

>member
-1 MSLTALCEV
+1 MDVQNRGKTVCIPLAEV
-10 RYQTTIKGKVMLR
+10 EKYYHF
-23 KSRKRRPKQDDERG
+23 SRCCHW
-37 QLPLVPLVQ
+37 L
-46 EQNEIMQKESSP
+46 QNEIMQKESSP
-58 LFAADIITELKK
+58 LFAADIITELKR
-70 QFAFLSGGR
+70 QFSFLSGGR
-79 GQDGSPIIIFPEFPS
+79 GQDGSPIIIFPEFPLFS
-94 FCEIGDQEFR
+94 EIGDQEFR

-125 VIDRRRDRWTCLKG
+125 VIDRRGDRWACLKA

-168 SDVFFKLQKDD
+168 SDVFFKLHRDD

-189 LADLHSYIERSQLTQ
+189 VADLHSYIERSQLTQ
-204 ELGGSQYYCHKTWI
+204 DLGGSQYYCHKTWI
-218 CHRTDLESFSSLVK
+218 SHRTDLESFAALLK
-232 RMAGR
+232 RMAQR
-237 LQVFGRELAET
+237 LQMFGRELAET
-248 ELPNNL
+248 ELPNNH
-254 LTASNLLKAQTSRKD
+254 LTAGNLHNAHSSRKD
-269 SFKEEMTGALSQGR
+269 RLKEEMAEALSQGR

-321 SSTTFDEFWIQHQNK
+321 SSTAFDEFWIQHQNK
-336 LDLCLKLCQF
+336 LELCLKLCQF
-346 EHNFQQLRKELEQA
+346 EHSFQQLQTELEQA
-360 TDTLNAFSDVGIS
+360 TETMNAFSDIGIS

-381 QELTSHEKKFC
+381 QELTNHERKVF
-392 EVLDRVRSV
+392 EVLDRVRSL
-401 VAEGQCLIENSQN
+401 VAEGQGLIDSSQN
-414 VDENVAV
+414 VDDSVAV
-421 KCSELQRVRESLTQ
+421 KCSELQKARENLIQ
-435 KLKDKRSMLTQAMEL
+435 ELKDKKTMLTQAIEL
-450 HKRLEMVCK
+450 YRRLDTVCK
-459 WCDEGIY
+459 WCDDGIY

-488 LECYLETANEKQQWE
+488 LEFYLETANEKQQWE

-512 NILNN
+512 SILNN
-517 ELREQV
+517 ELRIQEQV
-523 KRAFEKKASL
+523 KRTFEKKASL
-533 QGMFERRRVSLK
+533 QEMFERRRVSLK

-569 HREHENIC
+569 HRDHENIC
-577 ISEDSDSR
+577 ISEDSDSN
-585 VSCKQVNSD
+585 VPCKQGSFD

-599 SRNPSEEEETL
+599 SRNASVSEEEETL

-626 AYVEELMCVLQGYAA
+626 AYVEELLCVLQGYAA

-698 WMGELQIYEKYC
+698 WMRELQIYEKYC

-723 SDCTFFQECQKKLE
+723 SDCAFFQECQKKLE

-763 IKYSKGCEGSV
+763 IKYSKGREGSV

-830 VMELA
+830 VIELA

-845 LHQKALLFC
+845 LHEKALLFC

-901 DEVYTVQAAS
+901 DEVYTVQAVS

-930 EACKEASQQKAPE
+930 EACKEASQQRAPD
-943 QFSSDTS
+943 QFTSDTS
-950 SSNRLMRNDRSNLR
+950 STNGNLR
-964 SGGVEKPKT
+964 CGGVEKQKT
-973 EEERS
+973 EEERG

-985 EPRTTGRAKGSSFSF
+985 EPGTTQRVKGSSFSF

-1009 RSDPTPLGP
+1009 RSDPTPLETGP
-1018 HPNMGG
+1018 HPNLGG

-1031 SLFQNRRRG
+1031 SLFQNHRRG
-1040 THTEYTRW
+1040 W
-1048 TKGSLSLDA
+1048 SKGSLSLDA

-1067 EEQMTS
+1067 EEQMIS
-1073 DPEEEKEDKMCADE
+1073 DPEEEKEDKLCEDE
-1087 LQSVRIEEE
+1087 LQSMRIEEE
-1096 IQCSEET
+1096 FQLSEET
-1103 EDPEK
+1103 KDPEE

>member
-1 MSLTALCEV
+1 M
-10 RYQTTIKGKVMLR
+10 TIKRKVMLR
-23 KSRKRRPKQDDERG
+23 KSRKRRPKRDSDRG

-46 EQNEIMQKESSP
+46 GQNEIMQKESSP
-58 LFAADIITELKK
+58 LYAADIITELKR

-94 FCEIGDQEFR
+94 FCEIGDQDFR

-125 VIDRRRDRWTCLKG
+125 VIDRRRDRWMCLKG

-149 ANLRLVLVLRPSA
+149 ANLGLVLVLRPSA
-162 ILQRTL
+162 ILQRTM
-168 SDVFFKLQKDD
+168 SDVFFKLHRDD

-184 IMLSS
+184 IMLNSV
-189 LADLHSYIERSQLTQ
+189 ADLHSYIERSQLTQ
-204 ELGGSQYYCHKTWI
+204 ELGGTQYYCHKTWI
-218 CHRTDLESFSSLVK
+218 SHRTDLESFAALVK
-232 RMAGR
+232 RMAER

-254 LTASNLLKAQTSRKD
+254 QTASNLLTAQTSRKD
-269 SFKEEMTGALSQGR
+269 GFKEEMAGALSQGR
-283 KLLENI
+283 KLLEHI

-321 SSTTFDEFWIQHQNK
+321 SSTAFDEFWIQHHNK
-336 LDLCLKLCQF
+336 LDLCFKLCQF
-346 EHNFQQLRKELEQA
+346 EHNFQQLQTELEQA
-360 TDTLNAFSDVGIS
+360 TATMNAFSDVGIS
-373 PAQTEHLL
+373 PAQTEHFL
-381 QELTSHEKKFC
+381 QELTNHENKAC

-401 VAEGQCLIENSQN
+401 IAEGQSLIDSSPN
-414 VDENVAV
+414 VDDSVAV
-421 KCSELQRVRESLTQ
+421 KCSELQRVRENLTQ
-435 KLKDKRSMLTQAMEL
+435 RLKDKRTMLTQAMEL
-450 HKRLEMVCK
+450 YKRLEMMCK
-459 WCDEGIY
+459 WCDDGIY

-488 LECYLETANEKQQWE
+488 LECYLETASEKQQWD

-517 ELREQV
+517 ELREKV
-523 KRAFEKKASL
+523 KRAFEKKTSL
-533 QGMFERRRVSLK
+533 KEMFERRRVSLK

-554 VQPVAPRPE
+554 IQPVAPRPE

-599 SRNPSEEEETL
+599 SRNPSVSEEEETL

-641 EMDNPSMAPLIPAAL
+641 EMDNPSMTPLLPAAL

-677 FLKELETYTD
+677 FLKELESYTG

-723 SDCTFFQECQKKLE
+723 SDCAFFQECQKKLE

-763 IKYSKGCEGSV
+763 IKYSKGCEGSE
-774 ELQAALSSILGILKA
+774 ELPAALSSILGILKA

-804 NLGDLGRLLMQG
+804 NLGVLGRLLMQG

-845 LHQKALLFC
+845 LHEKALLFC

-883 TEHAKGDSKKFEI
+883 TENAKGDSRKFEI
-896 WSSSR
+896 WSRSR
-901 DEVYTVQAAS
+901 DEVYTVQAVS
-911 EEVKTIWVTEI
+911 EEAKTIWVTEI
-922 RKLLTGQL
+922 QKLLTGQL
-930 EACKEASQQKAPE
+930 EACKEVSQQRAPE
-943 QFSSDTS
+943 QFSSDISSTNRLVRNE
-950 SSNRLMRNDRSNLR
+950 SSNFR
-964 SGGVEKPKT
+964 SGGVDKLST
-973 EEERS
+973 EEERC

-1009 RSDPTPLGP
+1009 RSDPTPLG
-1018 HPNMGG
+1018 
-1024 VRWFSTS
+1024 
-1031 SLFQNRRRG
+1031 
-1040 THTEYTRW
+1040 W

-1067 EEQMTS
+1067 EEQVTS
-1073 DPEEEKEDKMCADE
+1073 DPEEEKENKMCADE

>member
-1 MSLTALCEV
+1 PPFS
-10 RYQTTIKGKVMLR
+10 I
-23 KSRKRRPKQDDERG
+23 P
-37 QLPLVPLVQ
+37 
-46 EQNEIMQKESSP
+46 SSP
-58 LFAADIITELKK
+58 SYHRNIPLYLHPDLNERIDKK
-70 QFAFLSGGR
+70 NGVTSHLIHQWGR
-79 GQDGSPIIIFPEFPS
+79 GEDGSPVIIFPEFPS

-125 VIDRRRDRWTCLKG
+125 VIDRRKDRWTCLKG

-168 SDVFFKLQKDD
+168 SDVFFKLTRDD

-189 LADLHSYIERSQLTQ
+189 LTDLHSYIERSQLTQ
-204 ELGGSQYYCHKTWI
+204 ELGGTQNYCHKTWI
-218 CHRTDLESFSSLVK
+218 SHRTDLESFAALVK
-232 RMAGR
+232 RMAER

-254 LTASNLLKAQTSRKD
+254 LTVSNLLTAQTSRKD
-269 SFKEEMTGALSQGR
+269 SFKEELTGALSQGR
-283 KLLENI
+283 KLLEHI
-289 REPVRRDPDSSLNP
+289 REPVRRDPDSCLNP

-321 SSTTFDEFWIQHQNK
+321 SSTAFDEFWIQHQNK
-336 LDLCLKLCQF
+336 LDLCFKLCQF
-346 EHNFQQLRKELEQA
+346 EHNFQQQA
-360 TDTLNAFSDVGIS
+360 TATMNAFSDIGIS

-381 QELTSHEKKFC
+381 QELTNHEKKAC
-392 EVLDRVRSV
+392 VLDRVRSV
-401 VAEGQCLIENSQN
+401 IAEGQSLIDSSQN
-414 VDENVAV
+414 VDDSVAV
-421 KCSELQRVRESLTQ
+421 KCSELQRVRENLTQ
-435 KLKDKRSMLTQAMEL
+435 RLKDKRTMLTQAMEL
-450 HKRLEMVCK
+450 YKRLEMVCK
-459 WCDEGIY
+459 WCDDGIY

-503 ISTVWLEYE
+503 IMYNVFCYIE
-512 NILNN
+512 
-517 ELREQV
+517 
-523 KRAFEKKASL
+523 
-533 QGMFERRRVSLK
+533 MFERRRVSLK

-554 VQPVAPRPE
+554 IQPVAPRPE
-563 SLSSPA
+563 SLSSPGIYLS
-569 HREHENIC
+569 IC
-577 ISEDSDSR
+577 LSVCLS
-585 VSCKQVNSD
+585 VCLFVCLFK
-594 QVDRS
+594 S
-599 SRNPSEEEETL
+599 SRNPSVSEEEETL

-641 EMDNPSMAPLIPAAL
+641 EMDNPSMTPLIPAAL

-723 SDCTFFQECQKKLE
+723 SDCAFFQECQKKLE

-763 IKYSKGCEGSV
+763 IKYSKGRECSV

-804 NLGDLGRLLMQG
+804 NLGVLGRLLMQG

-845 LHQKALLFC
+845 LHEKALLFC

-896 WSSSR
+896 WSRSR
-901 DEVYTVQAAS
+901 DEVYTVQVSTKEA
-911 EEVKTIWVTEI
+911 KTIWVTEI
-922 RKLLTGQL
+922 QKLLTGQL
-930 EACKEASQQKAPE
+930 ETCKGM
-943 QFSSDTS
+943 D
-950 SSNRLMRNDRSNLR
+950 L
-964 SGGVEKPKT
+964 
-973 EEERS
+973 
-978 KELENIL
+978 
-985 EPRTTGRAKGSSFSF
+985 
-1000 ETKPKRQDI
+1000 
-1009 RSDPTPLGP
+1009 
-1018 HPNMGG
+1018 
-1024 VRWFSTS
+1024 WFV
-1031 SLFQNRRRG
+1031 
-1040 THTEYTRW
+1040 Y
-1048 TKGSLSLDA
+1048 K
-1057 SVEHDGYFSA
+1057 
-1067 EEQMTS
+1067 
-1073 DPEEEKEDKMCADE
+1073 
-1087 LQSVRIEEE
+1087 
-1096 IQCSEET
+1096 
-1103 EDPEK
+1103 

>member
-1 MSLTALCEV
+1 NVVYVAVTVLSNS
-10 RYQTTIKGKVMLR
+10 
-23 KSRKRRPKQDDERG
+23 SRC
-37 QLPLVPLVQ
+37 
-46 EQNEIMQKESSP
+46 
-58 LFAADIITELKK
+58 TH
-70 QFAFLSGGR
+70 
-79 GQDGSPIIIFPEFPS
+79 
-94 FCEIGDQEFR
+94 
-104 NVLTYLTSIPSLS
+104 LS

-168 SDVFFKLQKDD
+168 SDVFFKLHKDD

-189 LADLHSYIERSQLTQ
+189 LADLHFYIERSQLTQ

-218 CHRTDLESFSSLVK
+218 SHRTDLESFAALVK
-232 RMAGR
+232 RMAER

-254 LTASNLLKAQTSRKD
+254 LTASNLLNAQTSRKD
-269 SFKEEMTGALSQGR
+269 SFKEEMAGALSQGR
-283 KLLENI
+283 RLLENI

-308 LATVHRLLSQLNE
+308 LATVFFFFLSLRPLNNLSLPITLVPPLLL
-321 SSTTFDEFWIQHQNK
+321 T
-336 LDLCLKLCQF
+336 QF
-346 EHNFQQLRKELEQA
+346 L
-360 TDTLNAFSDVGIS
+360 S
-373 PAQTEHLL
+373 PQ
-381 QELTSHEKKFC
+381 

-401 VAEGQCLIENSQN
+401 VAEGHCLIDSSQN
-414 VDENVAV
+414 VDNTVAV
-421 KCSELQRVRESLTQ
+421 KCDELQRVRENLTQ
-435 KLKDKRSMLTQAMEL
+435 ELKDKRTMLTQAMEL
-450 HKRLEMVCK
+450 HRRLEMVCK
-459 WCDEGIY
+459 WCDDGIY

-533 QGMFERRRVSLK
+533 QEMFERRRVSLK

-563 SLSSPA
+563 
-569 HREHENIC
+569 
-577 ISEDSDSR
+577 
-585 VSCKQVNSD
+585 
-594 QVDRS
+594 
-599 SRNPSEEEETL
+599 
-610 AVLRRHVMN
+610 HVMN

-723 SDCTFFQECQKKLE
+723 SDCTFIQECQKKLE

-883 TEHAKGDSKKFEI
+883 TEHAKGDSKKFEV
-896 WSSSR
+896 WSRSR
-901 DEVYTVQAAS
+901 DEVYTVQAVS

-930 EACKEASQQKAPE
+930 EACKGM
-943 QFSSDTS
+943 D
-950 SSNRLMRNDRSNLR
+950 LVLD
-964 SGGVEKPKT
+964 
-973 EEERS
+973 
-978 KELENIL
+978 
-985 EPRTTGRAKGSSFSF
+985 
-1000 ETKPKRQDI
+1000 
-1009 RSDPTPLGP
+1009 
-1018 HPNMGG
+1018 
-1024 VRWFSTS
+1024 WFV
-1031 SLFQNRRRG
+1031 N
-1040 THTEYTRW
+1040 
-1048 TKGSLSLDA
+1048 K
-1057 SVEHDGYFSA
+1057 
-1067 EEQMTS
+1067 
-1073 DPEEEKEDKMCADE
+1073 
-1087 LQSVRIEEE
+1087 
-1096 IQCSEET
+1096 
-1103 EDPEK
+1103 

>member
-1009 RSDPTPLGP
+1009 RSDPTPLG
-1018 HPNMGG
+1018 
-1024 VRWFSTS
+1024 
-1031 SLFQNRRRG
+1031 
-1040 THTEYTRW
+1040 W

>member
-1 MSLTALCEV
+1 MDVQNGGKTVCIALAEV
-10 RYQTTIKGKVMLR
+10 EKYYRF
-23 KSRKRRPKQDDERG
+23 SRCCHW
-37 QLPLVPLVQ
+37 L
-46 EQNEIMQKESSP
+46 QNEIMQKESSP
-58 LFAADIITELKK
+58 LFAADIITELKR

-125 VIDRRRDRWTCLKG
+125 VIDRRRDRWTCLKA

-162 ILQRTL
+162 ILQRTF
-168 SDVFFKLQKDD
+168 SDVFFKLHRDD

-184 IMLSS
+184 LMLSS
-189 LADLHSYIERSQLTQ
+189 VADLHSYIERSQLTQ

-218 CHRTDLESFSSLVK
+218 SHRTDLESFAALVK
-232 RMAGR
+232 RMAQR
-237 LQVFGRELAET
+237 LQVFGREMAET

-254 LTASNLLKAQTSRKD
+254 LTAGNLLNAHTSRKD
-269 SFKEEMTGALSQGR
+269 RLKEEITGALSQGR

-321 SSTTFDEFWIQHQNK
+321 SSTAFDEFWIQHQNK
-336 LDLCLKLCQF
+336 LELCLKLCQF
-346 EHNFQQLRKELEQA
+346 EHSFQQLQTELEQA
-360 TDTLNAFSDVGIS
+360 TETLNSFSDVGIS

-381 QELTSHEKKFC
+381 QELTNHEKKVC

-401 VAEGQCLIENSQN
+401 VAEGQGLIDGSQN
-414 VDENVAV
+414 VDDSVAV
-421 KCSELQRVRESLTQ
+421 KCSELQKARENLIQ
-435 KLKDKRSMLTQAMEL
+435 ELKDKKTMLTQAREL
-450 HKRLEMVCK
+450 HKKLEMVCK
-459 WCDEGIY
+459 WCDDGIY

-488 LECYLETANEKQQWE
+488 LEFYLETANEKELWE

-512 NILNN
+512 SILNN
-517 ELREQV
+517 ELREHV

-533 QGMFERRRVSLK
+533 EEMFEKRRVSLK

-585 VSCKQVNSD
+585 VSCKEVNFD

-599 SRNPSEEEETL
+599 SRNASVSEEEETL

-641 EMDNPSMAPLIPAAL
+641 EMDNPSMAPLLPAAL

-698 WMGELQIYEKYC
+698 WMRELQIYEKYC

-723 SDCTFFQECQKKLE
+723 SDCAFFQECQKKLE

-830 VMELA
+830 VIELA

-845 LHQKALLFC
+845 LHEKALLFC

-883 TEHAKGDSKKFEI
+883 TETAKGDSKKFEI

-901 DEVYTVQAAS
+901 DEVYTVQAVS

-930 EACKEASQQKAPE
+930 EAYKEARQQKAPE
-943 QFSSDTS
+943 QFTSENSST
-950 SSNRLMRNDRSNLR
+950 NRKNESRNLR
-964 SGGVEKPKT
+964 SGGVEKQKT
-973 EEERS
+973 EEERG

-985 EPRTTGRAKGSSFSF
+985 EPGMTQRAKGASFSF

-1018 HPNMGG
+1018 HPNLGG

-1031 SLFQNRRRG
+1031 SLFQNRRRS

-1067 EEQMTS
+1067 EEQVTS
-1073 DPEEEKEDKMCADE
+1073 DPEEEKEDKLCEDE
-1087 LQSVRIEEE
+1087 LQSMKIEEE
-1096 IQCSEET
+1096 IQLSEET
-1103 EDPEK
+1103 EDPEE

>member
-1 MSLTALCEV
+1 MDVQNEGKTVCISLAEAEKYY
-10 RYQTTIKGKVMLR
+10 RF
-23 KSRKRRPKQDDERG
+23 SRRCHW
-37 QLPLVPLVQ
+37 L
-46 EQNEIMQKESSP
+46 QNEIMQKESSP
-58 LFAADIITELKK
+58 LYAADIITELKR

-94 FCEIGDQEFR
+94 FCEIGDQDFR

-149 ANLRLVLVLRPSA
+149 GNLRLVLVLRPSA

-168 SDVFFKLQKDD
+168 SDVFFKLHKDD

-218 CHRTDLESFSSLVK
+218 SHRTDLESFAALVK
-232 RMAGR
+232 RMAER

-254 LTASNLLKAQTSRKD
+254 LTASNLLHAQTSRKD
-269 SFKEEMTGALSQGR
+269 GFKEEMAGALSQGR
-283 KLLENI
+283 NLLENI

-321 SSTTFDEFWIQHQNK
+321 SSTAFDEFWIQHENK
-336 LDLCLKLCQF
+336 LNQSLKLCQF
-346 EHNFQQLRKELEQA
+346 EHNFQQLQTELEQT
-360 TDTLNAFSDVGIS
+360 TDALNCFSDVGIS
-373 PAQTEHLL
+373 SSQTEHLL
-381 QELTSHEKKFC
+381 QELTNHEKKAC

-401 VAEGQCLIENSQN
+401 VAEGQHLIDSSQN
-414 VDENVAV
+414 VDNTVAV
-421 KCSELQRVRESLTQ
+421 KCSELQRVRENLNQ
-435 KLKDKRSMLTQAMEL
+435 ELKDKRTMLTQAMEL
-450 HKRLEMVCK
+450 HRRLEMVCK
-459 WCDEGIY
+459 WCDDGIY

-533 QGMFERRRVSLK
+533 QEMFERRRVSLK

-599 SRNPSEEEETL
+599 SRNSSVSEEEETL

-723 SDCTFFQECQKKLE
+723 SDCAFFQECQKKLE

-845 LHQKALLFC
+845 LHEKALLFC

-901 DEVYTVQAAS
+901 DEVYTVQAVS

-930 EACKEASQQKAPE
+930 EACKEASQQRAPE
-943 QFSSDTS
+943 QFSSDGS
-950 SSNRLMRNDRSNLR
+950 STNRLVRNERSNLR
-964 SGGVEKPKT
+964 NGGVEKPKAD
-973 EEERS
+973 EERD

-1067 EEQMTS
+1067 EEQVTS

-1087 LQSVRIEEE
+1087 LQSARIEEE
-1096 IQCSEET
+1096 IQCPEET

>member
-1 MSLTALCEV
+1 M
-10 RYQTTIKGKVMLR
+10 IKGKGMLR
-23 KSRKRRPKQDDERG
+23 KLGKQRPKQGRDFG
-37 QLPLVPLVQ
+37 LPLVPLGHV
-46 EQNEIMQKESSP
+46 QNEIMQKESSP

-94 FCEIGDQEFR
+94 FCEIEDQDFR
-104 NVLTYLTSIPSLS
+104 NVLTYLTSVPSLS

-168 SDVFFKLQKDD
+168 SDVIFKFHRDD

-184 IMLSS
+184 IMLNSVD
-189 LADLHSYIERSQLTQ
+189 DLQSYIERSQLTQ

-218 CHRTDLESFSSLVK
+218 SHRTDLESFAAFVK
-232 RMAGR
+232 RMAHR
-237 LQVFGRELAET
+237 LQTFGRELTET
-248 ELPNNL
+248 EHPNNL
-254 LTASNLLKAQTSRKD
+254 LTASNLLNTHTSKKE
-269 SFKEEMTGALSQGR
+269 SLKEEMAGALNRGR

-321 SSTTFDEFWIQHQNK
+321 SSTAFDDFWLQHQNK
-336 LDLCLKLCQF
+336 LEFYLKLCQF
-346 EHNFQQLRKELEQA
+346 EHNFQQVRTELEQA
-360 TDTLNAFSDVGIS
+360 IDTLNAFSDVGINH
-373 PAQTEHLL
+373 AQTEHLL
-381 QELTSHEKKFC
+381 EELTNHEEKTC
-392 EVLDRVRSV
+392 EVLDRVRSL
-401 VAEGQCLIENSQN
+401 VAEGKGLIDSRQN
-414 VDENVAV
+414 VDDSVAV
-421 KCSELQRVRESLTQ
+421 KCSELQTVGDKLTE
-435 KLKDKRSMLTQAMEL
+435 KLKDKRTMLTRAMEL
-450 HKRLEMVCK
+450 HERLDMVCK
-459 WCDEGIY
+459 WCDDGIY

-488 LECYLETANEKQQWE
+488 LECYLETANEKQQWD
-503 ISTVWLEYE
+503 INTVWLEYE
-512 NILNN
+512 SILNI
-517 ELREQV
+517 ELEEQV
-523 KRAFEKKASL
+523 NRTFEKKASL
-533 QGMFERRRVSLK
+533 QEMFERRRVSLK

-569 HREHENIC
+569 HRDHENIC
-577 ISEDSDSR
+577 TSDDSDR
-585 VSCKQVNSD
+585 VSCKQVNCD

-599 SRNPSEEEETL
+599 SRNASVSEEEETL

-626 AYVEELMCVLQGYAA
+626 AYVEELLCVLQGYSA

-677 FLKELETYTD
+677 FLIELETYTD

-723 SDCTFFQECQKKLE
+723 SDCAFFQECQRKLE

-804 NLGDLGRLLMQG
+804 NLADLGRLLMQG

-845 LHQKALLFC
+845 LHEKALLFC

-878 AAIGI
+878 RAIGI

-911 EEVKTIWVTEI
+911 EEIKTIWVTEI

-930 EACKEASQQKAPE
+930 EACKASQQKGPD
-943 QFSSDTS
+943 QVTHDTS
-950 SSNRLMRNDRSNLR
+950 STNR
-964 SGGVEKPKT
+964 SGGVEKQNT
-973 EEERS
+973 EEE
-978 KELENIL
+978 KGTEPENTL
-985 EPRTTGRAKGSSFSF
+985 EPRMTWRTKGSCRS

-1009 RSDPTPLGP
+1009 RSDPTPLETGS
-1018 HPNMGG
+1018 HPNLGG

-1031 SLFQNRRRG
+1031 TLFQNRRRS
-1040 THTEYTRW
+1040 THSEYTRW

-1057 SVEHDGYFSA
+1057 SMEHVGYFSA
-1067 EEQMTS
+1067 EEQVTS
-1073 DPEEEKEDKMCADE
+1073 DPEEEKQEKKCE
-1087 LQSVRIEEE
+1087 NTPLPVRTEEE
-1096 IQCSEET
+1096 IQCFEDT
-1103 EDPEK
+1103 EDLEK

>member
-1 MSLTALCEV
+1 
-10 RYQTTIKGKVMLR
+10 
-23 KSRKRRPKQDDERG
+23 
-37 QLPLVPLVQ
+37 
-46 EQNEIMQKESSP
+46 MQKESSP
-58 LFAADIITELKK
+58 LYAADIITELKR

-149 ANLRLVLVLRPSA
+149 GNLLLVLVLRPSA

-168 SDVFFKLQKDD
+168 SDVFFRLHKDD

-218 CHRTDLESFSSLVK
+218 SHRTDLESIAALVK
-232 RMAGR
+232 RMAER

-254 LTASNLLKAQTSRKD
+254 LTASNLLNAQTSRKD
-269 SFKEEMTGALSQGR
+269 SFKEEMAGALSQGR

-308 LATVHRLLSQLNE
+308 LATVHRLLSQLSE
-321 SSTTFDEFWIQHQNK
+321 SSTAFDEFWIQHKNK

-346 EHNFQQLRKELEQA
+346 EHNFQQQT
-360 TDTLNAFSDVGIS
+360 TDTLSAFSDVGIS
-373 PAQTEHLL
+373 SAQTEHLL
-381 QELTSHEKKFC
+381 QELTNQEKKAC

-401 VAEGQCLIENSQN
+401 VAEGQCLIDSSQN
-414 VDENVAV
+414 VDNTVAV
-421 KCSELQRVRESLTQ
+421 KCNELQRVRENLTQ
-435 KLKDKRSMLTQAMEL
+435 EFKDKKTMLTQAMEL
-450 HKRLEMVCK
+450 HRRLEMVCK
-459 WCDEGIY
+459 WCDDGIY

-533 QGMFERRRVSLK
+533 QEMFERRRVSLK

-563 SLSSPA
+563 SLSSPG
-569 HREHENIC
+569 IYLS
-577 ISEDSDSR
+577 IYLSFLS
-585 VSCKQVNSD
+585 
-594 QVDRS
+594 
-599 SRNPSEEEETL
+599 
-610 AVLRRHVMN
+610 
-619 ELLETER
+619 LLETER
-626 AYVEELMCVLQGYAA
+626 AYVEELKCVLQGYAA

-710 HNKPRSESLWRQC
+710 HNKPRSESLWRHC
-723 SDCTFFQECQKKLE
+723 SDCAFFQECQKKLE

-816 SFSVWAEHK
+816 SFSMWAEHK

-845 LHQKALLFC
+845 LHEKALLFC

-896 WSSSR
+896 WSRSR
-901 DEVYTVQAAS
+901 DEVYTVQAVS

-930 EACKEASQQKAPE
+930 EACKGMDLVLGWFVNK
-943 QFSSDTS
+943 
-950 SSNRLMRNDRSNLR
+950 LLR
-964 SGGVEKPKT
+964 RVY
-973 EEERS
+973 
-978 KELENIL
+978 
-985 EPRTTGRAKGSSFSF
+985 
-1000 ETKPKRQDI
+1000 
-1009 RSDPTPLGP
+1009 
-1018 HPNMGG
+1018 NM
-1024 VRWFSTS
+1024 
-1031 SLFQNRRRG
+1031 
-1040 THTEYTRW
+1040 
-1048 TKGSLSLDA
+1048 
-1057 SVEHDGYFSA
+1057 
-1067 EEQMTS
+1067 
-1073 DPEEEKEDKMCADE
+1073 
-1087 LQSVRIEEE
+1087 
-1096 IQCSEET
+1096 
-1103 EDPEK
+1103 

>member
-1 MSLTALCEV
+1 MHANTEDSMVSGIYC
-10 RYQTTIKGKVMLR
+10 
-23 KSRKRRPKQDDERG
+23 
-37 QLPLVPLVQ
+37 PLL
-46 EQNEIMQKESSP
+46 
-58 LFAADIITELKK
+58 
-70 QFAFLSGGR
+70 
-79 GQDGSPIIIFPEFPS
+79 
-94 FCEIGDQEFR
+94 
-104 NVLTYLTSIPSLS
+104 LS

-125 VIDRRRDRWTCLKG
+125 VIDRRKDRWTCLKG

-168 SDVFFKLQKDD
+168 SDVFFKLTRDD

-189 LADLHSYIERSQLTQ
+189 LTDLHSYIERSQLTQ
-204 ELGGSQYYCHKTWI
+204 ELGGTQNYCHKTWI
-218 CHRTDLESFSSLVK
+218 SHRTDLESFAALVK
-232 RMAGR
+232 RMAER

-254 LTASNLLKAQTSRKD
+254 LTVSNLLTAQTSRKD
-269 SFKEEMTGALSQGR
+269 SFKEELTGALSQGR
-283 KLLENI
+283 KLLEHI
-289 REPVRRDPDSSLNP
+289 REPVRRDPDSCLNP

-321 SSTTFDEFWIQHQNK
+321 SSTAFDEFWIQHQNK
-336 LDLCLKLCQF
+336 LDLCFKLCQF
-346 EHNFQQLRKELEQA
+346 EHNFQQQA
-360 TDTLNAFSDVGIS
+360 TATMNAFSDIGIS

-381 QELTSHEKKFC
+381 QELTNHEKKAC
-392 EVLDRVRSV
+392 VLDRVRSV
-401 VAEGQCLIENSQN
+401 IAEGQSLIDSSQN
-414 VDENVAV
+414 VDDSVAV
-421 KCSELQRVRESLTQ
+421 KCSELQRVRENLTQ
-435 KLKDKRSMLTQAMEL
+435 RLKDKRTMLTQAMEL
-450 HKRLEMVCK
+450 YKRLEMVCK
-459 WCDEGIY
+459 WCDDGIY

-503 ISTVWLEYE
+503 IMYNVFCY
-512 NILNN
+512 IH
-517 ELREQV
+517 
-523 KRAFEKKASL
+523 AFEK
-533 QGMFERRRVSLK
+533 K

-554 VQPVAPRPE
+554 IQPVAPRPE
-563 SLSSPA
+563 SLSSPGIYLS
-569 HREHENIC
+569 IC
-577 ISEDSDSR
+577 LSVCLS
-585 VSCKQVNSD
+585 VCLFVCLFK
-594 QVDRS
+594 S
-599 SRNPSEEEETL
+599 SRNPSVSEEEETL

-641 EMDNPSMAPLIPAAL
+641 EMDNPSMTPLIPAAL

-723 SDCTFFQECQKKLE
+723 SDCAFFQECQKKLE

-763 IKYSKGCEGSV
+763 IKYSKGRECSV

-804 NLGDLGRLLMQG
+804 NLGVLGRLLMQG

-845 LHQKALLFC
+845 LHEKALLFC

-896 WSSSR
+896 WSRSR
-901 DEVYTVQAAS
+901 DEVYTVQVSTKEA
-911 EEVKTIWVTEI
+911 KTIWVTEI
-922 RKLLTGQL
+922 QKLLTGQL
-930 EACKEASQQKAPE
+930 ETCKGM
-943 QFSSDTS
+943 D
-950 SSNRLMRNDRSNLR
+950 L
-964 SGGVEKPKT
+964 
-973 EEERS
+973 
-978 KELENIL
+978 
-985 EPRTTGRAKGSSFSF
+985 
-1000 ETKPKRQDI
+1000 
-1009 RSDPTPLGP
+1009 
-1018 HPNMGG
+1018 
-1024 VRWFSTS
+1024 WFV
-1031 SLFQNRRRG
+1031 
-1040 THTEYTRW
+1040 Y
-1048 TKGSLSLDA
+1048 K
-1057 SVEHDGYFSA
+1057 
-1067 EEQMTS
+1067 
-1073 DPEEEKEDKMCADE
+1073 
-1087 LQSVRIEEE
+1087 
-1096 IQCSEET
+1096 
-1103 EDPEK
+1103 

>member
-1 MSLTALCEV
+1 M
-10 RYQTTIKGKVMLR
+10 TIMRKFMLR
-23 KSRKRRPKQDDERG
+23 KSRKRRPKRDSDRG
-37 QLPLVPLVQ
+37 QFPLVPLVQ
-46 EQNEIMQKESSP
+46 GQNEIMQKESSP
-58 LFAADIITELKK
+58 LYAADIITELKR

-79 GQDGSPIIIFPEFPS
+79 GQDGSPILIFPEFPS

-117 AAGVGFIV
+117 TAGVGFIV
-125 VIDRRRDRWTCLKG
+125 VIDRRRDRWMCLKG

-162 ILQRTL
+162 ILQRTM
-168 SDVFFKLQKDD
+168 SDVFFRLHRDD

-184 IMLSS
+184 IMLNSVG
-189 LADLHSYIERSQLTQ
+189 DLHSYIERSQLTQ
-204 ELGGSQYYCHKTWI
+204 ELGGTQYYCHKTWI
-218 CHRTDLESFSSLVK
+218 SHRTDLESFAALVK
-232 RMAGR
+232 RMAER

-254 LTASNLLKAQTSRKD
+254 LTASNLLTAQTSRKD
-269 SFKEEMTGALSQGR
+269 GFKEEMAGALSQGR
-283 KLLENI
+283 KLLEHI
-289 REPVRRDPDSSLNP
+289 REPVRRDPDISLNP

-321 SSTTFDEFWIQHQNK
+321 SSTAFDEFWIQHHNK
-336 LDLCLKLCQF
+336 LDLCFKLCQF
-346 EHNFQQLRKELEQA
+346 EHNFQQLQTELEQA
-360 TDTLNAFSDVGIS
+360 TATMNAFSDVGIS

-381 QELTSHEKKFC
+381 QELTNHENKAC

-401 VAEGQCLIENSQN
+401 IAEGQSLIDSSPN
-414 VDENVAV
+414 VDDSVAV
-421 KCSELQRVRESLTQ
+421 KCSELQRVREKLTQ
-435 KLKDKRSMLTQAMEL
+435 RLKDKRTMLTQAMEL
-450 HKRLEMVCK
+450 YKRLETMCK
-459 WCDEGIY
+459 WCDDGIY

-488 LECYLETANEKQQWE
+488 LECYLETASEKQQWD

-517 ELREQV
+517 ELREKV
-523 KRAFEKKASL
+523 KRAFEKKTSL
-533 QGMFERRRVSLK
+533 KEMFERRRVSLK

-554 VQPVAPRPE
+554 IQPVAPRPE

-599 SRNPSEEEETL
+599 SRNPSVSEEEETL

-641 EMDNPSMAPLIPAAL
+641 EMDNPSMTPLIPAAL

-677 FLKELETYTD
+677 FLKELESYTD

-723 SDCTFFQECQKKLE
+723 SDCAFFQECQKKLE

-763 IKYSKGCEGSV
+763 IKYSKGCEGSE
-774 ELQAALSSILGILKA
+774 ELPAALSSILGILKA

-804 NLGDLGRLLMQG
+804 NLGVLGRLLMQG

-845 LHQKALLFC
+845 LHEKALLFC

-883 TEHAKGDSKKFEI
+883 TEHAKGDSRKFEI
-896 WSSSR
+896 WSRSR
-901 DEVYTVQAAS
+901 DEVYTVQAVS
-911 EEVKTIWVTEI
+911 EEAKTIWVTEI
-922 RKLLTGQL
+922 QKLLTGQL
-930 EACKEASQQKAPE
+930 EACKEVSQQRAPE
-943 QFSSDTS
+943 QFSSDIS
-950 SSNRLMRNDRSNLR
+950 STNRLVRNEPSNFR
-964 SGGVEKPKT
+964 SGGVDKLNT
-973 EEERS
+973 EEERG

-1000 ETKPKRQDI
+1000 ETKLKRQDI

-1018 HPNMGG
+1018 QPNLGG
-1024 VRWFSTS
+1024 GRWLSTS

-1040 THTEYTRW
+1040 W

-1067 EEQMTS
+1067 EEQVTS
-1073 DPEEEKEDKMCADE
+1073 DPEEEKEEKMCADE

>member
-1 MSLTALCEV
+1 M
-10 RYQTTIKGKVMLR
+10 TIKGDVMLR
-23 KSRKRRPKQDDERG
+23 KSRKRRPKQDDERV

-58 LFAADIITELKK
+58 LCAADVITELKR
-70 QFAFLSGGR
+70 QFVFLSGGR
-79 GQDGSPIIIFPEFPS
+79 GPDGSPIIIFPEFPS
-94 FCEIGDQEFR
+94 FSEIGDQEFR

-149 ANLRLVLVLRPSA
+149 ANLQLVLVLKPSA

-168 SDVFFKLQKDD
+168 SDVFFKLHKDD

-189 LADLHSYIERSQLTQ
+189 LTDLHSHIERSQLTQ

-218 CHRTDLESFSSLVK
+218 SHRTDLESFAALVK
-232 RMAGR
+232 RMAER

-254 LTASNLLKAQTSRKD
+254 LTASNLLNAQTSRKD
-269 SFKEEMTGALSQGR
+269 SFKEEMAGALSQGR
-283 KLLENI
+283 RLLENI

-321 SSTTFDEFWIQHQNK
+321 SSAAFDEFWIQHQNK
-336 LDLCLKLCQF
+336 LDLCLKHCQF
-346 EHNFQQLRKELEQA
+346 EHNFQQLRTDLEQK

-373 PAQTEHLL
+373 SAQTEKLL
-381 QELTSHEKKFC
+381 QELSDQEKKAC

-401 VAEGQCLIENSQN
+401 VAEGQCLIDSCQN
-414 VDENVAV
+414 VDNTVAV
-421 KCSELQRVRESLTQ
+421 KCSELQRVRENLTQ
-435 KLKDKRSMLTQAMEL
+435 ELKDKRIMLTQAMEL
-450 HKRLEMVCK
+450 HRRLEMMCK
-459 WCDEGIY
+459 WCDDGIY

-480 GAESALSE
+480 GAESALAE

-503 ISTVWLEYE
+503 ISTVWLEYD

-517 ELREQV
+517 GLREQV

-533 QGMFERRRVSLK
+533 QEMFERRRVSLM

-599 SRNPSEEEETL
+599 SRNPSVSEEEETL
-610 AVLRRHVMN
+610 GVLRRHVMN

-626 AYVEELMCVLQGYAA
+626 AYAEELMCVLQGYAA

-671 NFHKRI
+671 HFHKRI

-723 SDCTFFQECQKKLE
+723 SDCAFFQECQKKLE

-896 WSSSR
+896 WSRSR

-930 EACKEASQQKAPE
+930 EACKEASLQKAPE

-950 SSNRLMRNDRSNLR
+950 STNRLVRHEHSNLS

-973 EEERS
+973 DEERG
-978 KELENIL
+978 KELESIL
-985 EPRTTGRAKGSSFSF
+985 EPRMTGRAKGSSFSF

-1067 EEQMTS
+1067 EEQVTS
-1073 DPEEEKEDKMCADE
+1073 DPEEEKEDKMSAGE

>member
-1 MSLTALCEV
+1 MDV
-10 RYQTTIKGKVMLR
+10 QNGGKTVCIPLAEIEKYYR
-23 KSRKRRPKQDDERG
+23 FSRCCHW
-37 QLPLVPLVQ
+37 L
-46 EQNEIMQKESSP
+46 QNEIMQKESSP
-58 LFAADIITELKK
+58 LFAADIITELKR

-94 FCEIGDQEFR
+94 FCELGDQEFR

-117 AAGVGFIV
+117 AAGAGFIV
-125 VIDRRRDRWTCLKG
+125 VIDRRRDRWTCLKA

-168 SDVFFKLQKDD
+168 SDVFFKLHRDD

-184 IMLSS
+184 LMLSS
-189 LADLHSYIERSQLTQ
+189 VVDLHFYIERSQLTQ

-218 CHRTDLESFSSLVK
+218 SHRTDLESFAALVK
-232 RMAGR
+232 RMAQR
-237 LQVFGRELAET
+237 LQVFGREMAET

-254 LTASNLLKAQTSRKD
+254 LTAGNLLNAHTSRKD
-269 SFKEEMTGALSQGR
+269 SLKEEITGAHSQGR

-321 SSTTFDEFWIQHQNK
+321 SSTAFDEFWIQHQNK
-336 LDLCLKLCQF
+336 LELCLKLCQF
-346 EHNFQQLRKELEQA
+346 EHSFQQLQTELEQA
-360 TDTLNAFSDVGIS
+360 TETLNAFSDVGIS

-381 QELTSHEKKFC
+381 QELTNHEKTVC

-401 VAEGQCLIENSQN
+401 VAEGQGLIDSSQN
-414 VDENVAV
+414 VDDSVAV
-421 KCSELQRVRESLTQ
+421 KCSELQKAREHLIQ
-435 KLKDKRSMLTQAMEL
+435 ELKDKKTMLTQAMEL
-450 HKRLEMVCK
+450 HRRLEMVCK
-459 WCDEGIY
+459 WCDDGIY

-488 LECYLETANEKQQWE
+488 LEFYLETANEKQLWE

-512 NILNN
+512 SILNN
-517 ELREQV
+517 ELREHV

-533 QGMFERRRVSLK
+533 QEMFERRRVSLK

-569 HREHENIC
+569 HRDHESIC
-577 ISEDSDSR
+577 ISEDSDGR
-585 VSCKQVNSD
+585 VSCKEVSFD

-599 SRNPSEEEETL
+599 SRNPSVSEEEETL

-641 EMDNPSMAPLIPAAL
+641 EMDNPSMATLIPAAL

-687 CPELVGRCFLD
+687 CPELVGRCFLN
-698 WMGELQIYEKYC
+698 WMRELQIYEKYC

-723 SDCTFFQECQKKLE
+723 SDCAFFQECQKKLE

-830 VMELA
+830 VIELA

-845 LHQKALLFC
+845 LHEKALLFC

-883 TEHAKGDSKKFEI
+883 TETAKGDSKKFEI
-896 WSSSR
+896 WSRSR
-901 DEVYTVQAAS
+901 DEVYTVQAVS

-922 RKLLTGQL
+922 QKLLTGQL
-930 EACKEASQQKAPE
+930 EAYKEARQQKAPE
-943 QFSSDTS
+943 QFTSETS
-950 SSNRLMRNDRSNLR
+950 STNRLVKNESSNLR
-964 SGGVEKPKT
+964 SGGAEKQKT
-973 EEERS
+973 EEERG

-985 EPRTTGRAKGSSFSF
+985 EPGMTQRAKGSSFSF

-1009 RSDPTPLGP
+1009 RSDPTPLETGP
-1018 HPNMGG
+1018 HPNLGG

-1040 THTEYTRW
+1040 W

-1067 EEQMTS
+1067 EEQVTS
-1073 DPEEEKEDKMCADE
+1073 DPEEEKEDKLCEDE
-1087 LQSVRIEEE
+1087 LQSMKIQEE
-1096 IQCSEET
+1096 IQLSEET
-1103 EDPEK
+1103 EDPEE

>member
-1 MSLTALCEV
+1 MDVQNRRKTICIPLAEV
-10 RYQTTIKGKVMLR
+10 EKYYHF
-23 KSRKRRPKQDDERG
+23 SRRCQW
-37 QLPLVPLVQ
+37 L
-46 EQNEIMQKESSP
+46 QNEIMQKESSP
-58 LFAADIITELKK
+58 LFAADVITELKR

-79 GQDGSPIIIFPEFPS
+79 AQDGSPIIIFPEYPS

-125 VIDRRRDRWTCLKG
+125 VIDRRQDRWTCLKG

-168 SDVFFKLQKDD
+168 SDVFFKLHRDD

-189 LADLHSYIERSQLTQ
+189 VADLHTYIERNQLTQ

-218 CHRTDLESFSSLVK
+218 SHRTDLESFAALVK
-232 RMAGR
+232 RMAQR

-248 ELPNNL
+248 ELPSNH
-254 LTASNLLKAQTSRKD
+254 LTASSLLNTHTSRKD
-269 SFKEEMTGALSQGR
+269 IFKEDMAGALSQGR
-283 KLLENI
+283 KILENI

-321 SSTTFDEFWIQHQNK
+321 SSTAFDEFWIQHQNK
-336 LDLCLKLCQF
+336 LELCLKVCQF
-346 EHNFQQLRKELEQA
+346 EHNFQQLRTELDRA
-360 TDTLNAFSDVGIS
+360 TETLNAFSAVGIS

-381 QELTSHEKKFC
+381 QELTNHEKKVC
-392 EVLDRVRSV
+392 EVLDRVRSL
-401 VAEGQCLIENSQN
+401 VAEGQGLIDSSQIL
-414 VDENVAV
+414 DDSIAA
-421 KCSELQRVRESLTQ
+421 KCSELEKASENLTQ
-435 KLKDKRSMLTQAMEL
+435 ELKDKQTKLTQAMDL
-450 HKRLEMVCK
+450 HKRLDMMCK
-459 WCDEGIY
+459 WCDDGIY

-488 LECYLETANEKQQWE
+488 LECYLETANEKQKWE
-503 ISTVWLEYE
+503 ISTVWQEYD

-523 KRAFEKKASL
+523 TRAFEKKASL
-533 QGMFERRRVSLK
+533 QEMFDRRRVSLK

-554 VQPVAPRPE
+554 VQPVAPSPE

-569 HREHENIC
+569 HRDHESIC

-585 VSCKQVNSD
+585 GSCKQINSD

-599 SRNPSEEEETL
+599 SRNASVSEEEETL

-677 FLKELETYTD
+677 FLRELETYTD
-687 CPELVGRCFLD
+687 YPELVGRCFLD

-723 SDCTFFQECQKKLE
+723 SDCAFFQECQKKLE

-748 PVQRITKYQLLLKEM
+748 PVQRITKYQLLIKEM

-789 VNDSMHLIAITGYEG
+789 VNDSMHLIAITGYDG

-845 LHQKALLFC
+845 LHEKALLFC

-901 DEVYTVQAAS
+901 DEVYTIQAAS

-930 EACKEASQQKAPE
+930 EACKERIFEEPKNEASQQRAPE
-943 QFSSDTS
+943 QFTSES
-950 SSNRLMRNDRSNLR
+950 SSTNRLVRNERSSLK
-964 SGGVEKPKT
+964 SDGVEKQKR
-973 EEERS
+973 EEERG
-978 KELENIL
+978 KELESIF
-985 EPRTTGRAKGSSFSF
+985 ESRTAERAKGSSFSF
-1000 ETKPKRQDI
+1000 ETKPKRQDV

-1018 HPNMGG
+1018 HPNLGG

-1031 SLFQNRRRG
+1031 SLFQSRRRG
-1040 THTEYTRW
+1040 W
-1048 TKGSLSLDA
+1048 MKGSLSLDA

-1067 EEQMTS
+1067 EEQANS
-1073 DPEEEKEDKMCADE
+1073 DPEEEREDKLSE
-1087 LQSVRIEEE
+1087 EEPQPVRIDEE
-1096 IQCSEET
+1096 IQCFEET
-1103 EDPEK
+1103 EEPEE

>member
-1 MSLTALCEV
+1 MDVQNEGKAVCIPLAEV
-10 RYQTTIKGKVMLR
+10 EKYYRF
-23 KSRKRRPKQDDERG
+23 SRCCHW
-37 QLPLVPLVQ
+37 L
-46 EQNEIMQKESSP
+46 QNEIMQKESSP

-179 FKVPV
+179 FK
-184 IMLSS
+184 
-189 LADLHSYIERSQLTQ
+189 
-204 ELGGSQYYCHKTWI
+204 
-218 CHRTDLESFSSLVK
+218 DLESFSSLVK

-517 ELREQV
+517 ELR
-523 KRAFEKKASL
+523 
-533 QGMFERRRVSLK
+533 RRRVSLK

-610 AVLRRHVMN
+610 AVLRRASLHQTTLNTSLNVS
-619 ELLETER
+619 
-626 AYVEELMCVLQGYAA
+626 CVLQGYAA

-698 WMGELQIYEKYC
+698 W
-710 HNKPRSESLWRQC
+710 
-723 SDCTFFQECQKKLE
+723 ECQKKLE

-866 APSYSFKQELSM
+866 APSYSFKQELS
-878 AAIGI
+878 
-883 TEHAKGDSKKFEI
+883 
-896 WSSSR
+896 
-901 DEVYTVQAAS
+901 AAS

-930 EACKEASQQKAPE
+930 EACKGM
-943 QFSSDTS
+943 D
-950 SSNRLMRNDRSNLR
+950 LVLDCNLR

-1009 RSDPTPLGP
+1009 RSDPTPLETGP

-1040 THTEYTRW
+1040 W

-1073 DPEEEKEDKMCADE
+1073 DPEEEKEDKMVRDQCADE